1 MAKNAFIWDDYKGKG
16 LIKKNKDFEKRRKA
30 FRRQFIKD
38 FMKDSE
44 YNYKAVKQFFWD

>member
-1 MAKNAFIWDDYKGKG
+1 MAHKGFNWDDYKGKG
-16 LIKKNKDFEKRRKA
+16 LIKKIKDFERARKS
-30 FRRQFIKD
+30 FRKQFIKD